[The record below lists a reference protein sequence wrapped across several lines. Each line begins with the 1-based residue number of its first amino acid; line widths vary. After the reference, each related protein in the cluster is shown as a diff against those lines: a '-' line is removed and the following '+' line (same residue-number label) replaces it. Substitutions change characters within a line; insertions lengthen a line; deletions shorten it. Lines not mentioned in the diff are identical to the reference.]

1 MFVTVWTPEKV
12 AVLVEKYAEARNEDL
27 VAELGVSM
35 RTIERKAKAL
45 GLKKSERFLRDAS
58 QRGLME
64 IEYRR
69 MMGEQVGGF
78 KKGDGHKGTPG
89 SFKKGHRF
97 TGEIEE
103 KRVKAC
109 RDRAWDERVRLIRGF
124 PRLTKW
130 KMKNY

>member
-12 AVLVEKYAEARNEDL
+12 AVLVEKYAETRNENL

-78 KKGDGHKGTPG
+78 KKCDGHKGTSG

>member
-12 AVLVEKYAEARNEDL
+12 AVFVEKYAETRDADL
-27 VAELGVSM
+27 SAELGVSL

-45 GLKKSERFLRDAS
+45 GLKKSGDAS
-58 QRGLME
+58 QRGLMA

-97 TGEIEE
+97 PEEIEA

-109 RDRAWDERVRLIRGF
+109 QDRAWDERVRIIRGM
-124 PRLTKW
+124 PRKTKW